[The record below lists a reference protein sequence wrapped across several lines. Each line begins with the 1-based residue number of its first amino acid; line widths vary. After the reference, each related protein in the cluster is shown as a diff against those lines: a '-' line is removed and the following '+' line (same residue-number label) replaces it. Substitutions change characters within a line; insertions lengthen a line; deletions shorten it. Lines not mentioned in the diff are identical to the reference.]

1 MEIEI
6 KVPSFGESISE
17 VTLSKWLKKD
27 GDLVQQDE
35 IICEIESEKATNEMP
50 AEKAGKL
57 KIVAPEGSVLKI
69 GDVICTIDADI
80 EVPSEESK
88 VAVREE
94 KQEMK
99 EAAAVKQQDTQEE
112 KGTRPEKK
120 VAVKKESA

>member
-6 KVPSFGESISE
+6 KVPSLGESINE

-57 KIVAPEGSVLKI
+57 KIVAAEGSVLKI
-69 GDVICTIDADI
+69 GDVICTIDTTVEADEKP
-80 EVPSEESK
+80 EVSAVSSEK
-88 VAVREE
+88 PGAVKEE
-94 KQEMK
+94 KK
-99 EAAAVKQQDTQEE
+99 
-112 KGTRPEKK
+112 
-120 VAVKKESA
+120 